1 MEIVI
6 AWKKFTQKLMF
17 KIDLIVWKYE
27 NKSMH
32 TSRILFKID
41 LIVWK
46 SLLQIQIFK
55 NLKSLK

>member
-27 NKSMH
+27 NKSKC
-32 TSRILFKID
+32 ILPEYC
-41 LIVWK
+41 
-46 SLLQIQIFK
+46 
-55 NLKSLK
+55 LK